1 MTDRHTMGWKTSL
14 LEGRSLK
21 TAAVVVKK
29 PGTDP
34 SGPFQ
39 NPRASLLPPGFHVC
53 LQTGPILGPGGG
65 GRRDG
70 DSGVEPSKRHH
81 SSAGCHEAG
90 PTRLRHVTHLL
101 APSAPQFHSEPL
113 GQERPAL
120 DGILNPT

>member
-53 LQTGPILGPGGG
+53 LQTGPILGA
-65 GRRDG
+65 GRRRKEG
-70 DSGVEPSKRHH
+70 RGLWRGAVKAPPFKRWL
-81 SSAGCHEAG
+81 S
-90 PTRLRHVTHLL
+90 
-101 APSAPQFHSEPL
+101 
-113 GQERPAL
+113 
-120 DGILNPT
+120 